1 MMNNNISIISLAKTP
16 DYYDEVLSIIETELN
31 YTAPHSYENDFYP
44 LMNSNNWENC
54 YLIFY
59 NQKLVGHIGVRELDL
74 TFKTYTL
81 PVLFLG
87 GITIKKEFQGKGI
100 FKFAFKN
107 ILSKFQG
114 QHALHFLWSG
124 HQDLYK
130 KFNFYEV
137 GQIYQT
143 GNESFIN
150 LQSFLHKKLNALNND
165 EKNFIKSCFD
175 NSFLQTVKI
184 QRTPQ
189 DWEAIF
195 QIASVDVYFQLK
207 DQKYISY
214 FFINK
219 GQDLQDIV
227 HEVGAIDLES
237 LNLIIEEVNKFKLW
251 LPFLSNHQ
259 ASSTALYLAQA
270 RIENL
275 TLLNA
280 WLEKLNISQLKIED
294 GMEKNTQILF
304 QSKELSFYIPGVDSI

>member
-1 MMNNNISIISLAKTP
+1 MNNNISVISLAKIP
-16 DYYDEVLSIIETELN
+16 DYYDEVLRIIEAELN
-31 YTAPHSYENDFYP
+31 YSAPHHYENDFYP

-54 YLIFY
+54 FLIF
-59 NQKLVGHIGVRELDL
+59 NEQQLVGHIGVRELNL
-74 TFKTYTL
+74 TLKSFTL

-100 FKFAFKN
+100 FKFAFQDV
-107 ILSKFQG
+107 LAKFQG

-150 LQSFLHKKLNALNND
+150 LQSFLHKKLNALSND
-165 EKNFIKSCFD
+165 EKNFIKNCFE
-175 NSFLQTVKI
+175 NSFLQSVKI
-184 QRTPQ
+184 QRTSQ

-195 QIASVDVYFQLK
+195 QIPSVDVYFQLK

-227 HEVGAIDLES
+227 HEIGALDQECLDLI
-237 LNLIIEEVNKFKLW
+237 LEEMNKFKLW
-251 LPFLSNHQ
+251 LPFLKHHQ
-259 ASSTALYLAQA
+259 VSSTALYLAQV
-270 RIENL
+270 RIENI
-275 TLLNA
+275 TLLNS
-280 WLEKLNISQLKIED
+280 WLDKLNITQLKIEN
-294 GMEKNTQILF
+294 GVEKNAQLFF
-304 QSKELSFYIPGVDSI
+304 QSKGLSFYIPGVDSI